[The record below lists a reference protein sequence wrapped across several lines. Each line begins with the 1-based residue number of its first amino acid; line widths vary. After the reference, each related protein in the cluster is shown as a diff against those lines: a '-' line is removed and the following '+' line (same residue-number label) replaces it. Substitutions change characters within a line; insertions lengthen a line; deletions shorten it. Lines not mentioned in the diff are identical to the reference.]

1 MDNKGPDQT
10 VWMYRLVWVF
20 IVHIGSEVYF
30 LGGAAHILLVIYVLI
45 PPVFFGHFFFLFQ
58 MNMFL
63 IFPWSKKQITP
74 KSNNPSPESNFY
86 KDLINLTTLWA
97 NSVDDKLVMFFL
109 FFQKTGFDI
118 SCKLSPLETIC
129 MKCQI
134 LFSGNIFFKMS
145 SAESFI
151 QSANS
156 KQAIPQ
162 NQIQFFLYSSS
173 LHYFSPYQV
182 YRIFSMLR
190 EK

>member
-1 MDNKGPDQT
+1 MDVQAC
-10 VWMYRLVWVF
+10 
-20 IVHIGSEVYF
+20 
-30 LGGAAHILLVIYVLI
+30 LGLYCSHRFRGI
-45 PPVFFGHFFFLFQ
+45 FFGRRRSHIVSNICSNSTSIFWPFFFFFLFQ

-173 LHYFSPYQV
+173 LHYFSP
-182 YRIFSMLR
+182 
-190 EK
+190 